1 MIRGRIVKGIAGFYY
16 VKTDQG
22 IIQSR
27 ARGVFRD
34 EKLTPLVGDMV
45 KIKISDED
53 NTGYVIELEDRTTKL
68 LRPPVAN
75 ITQAV
80 IVMSV
85 KNPDINTWLL
95 DKFLVMAEYE
105 NLDILITI
113 NKCDLDEKEAKRLRE
128 IYENIGYR
136 TILTSAVDHIGIDR
150 LKEELKNNITVFAG
164 PSGAG
169 KSSLLNSLYPGFKL
183 QTGDISLKNK
193 RGKHTTRHT
202 ELLEVEEDTF
212 VLDSPG
218 FSSLNLD
225 FIKEYENLRS
235 YFKEIESYGSKC
247 KFQSCLH
254 DREPGCNV
262 KAGVENGLIDKDRYK
277 NYLSLLEEIKNIR
290 RY

>member
-1 MIRGRIVKGIAGFYY
+1 MIEGRIIKAIAGFYY
-16 VKTDQG
+16 VKTSQG
-22 IIQSR
+22 VIQSR

-34 EKLTPLVGDMV
+34 DNITPLVGDLV

-53 NTGYVIELEDRTTKL
+53 NTGYVFEIADRKTKL

-95 DKFLVMAEYE
+95 DKLIVMAEYE
-105 NLDILITI
+105 NLDILIVI
-113 NKCDLDEKEAKRLRE
+113 NKCELGEAEAKRLE
-128 IYENIGYR
+128 EVYKKIGYR
-136 TILTSAVDHIGIDR
+136 TLLTSAEEHIGIDG
-150 LKEELKNNITVFAG
+150 LKKELKNNISVFAG

-183 QTGDISLKNK
+183 QTGDISVKNK

-202 ELLEVEEDTF
+202 ELLEVDEDTF

-218 FSSLNLD
+218 FSSLQLE
-225 FIKEYENLRS
+225 FIKEHESLRS
-235 YFKEIESYGSKC
+235 YFKEIEKYGSQC

-254 DREPGCNV
+254 DREPACKVKENV
-262 KAGVENGLIDKDRYK
+262 EKGIIDKDRYE

>member
-1 MIRGRIVKGIAGFYY
+1 MIEGRIIKAIAGFYY
-16 VKTDQG
+16 VKTKEG

-34 EKLTPLVGDMV
+34 ENLTPLVGDMV
-45 KIKISDED
+45 NIRISTED
-53 NTGYVIELEDRTTKL
+53 NTGYVVEIKDRSTKL

-85 KNPDINTWLL
+85 KHPDINKWLL
-95 DKFLVMAEYE
+95 DKFLVMAEHE
-105 NLDILITI
+105 NLDIVICI
-113 NKCDLDEKEAKRLRE
+113 NKCDLGEKQAIE
-128 IYENIGYR
+128 IQNVYKNIGYK
-136 TILTSAVDHIGIDR
+136 TILTSVIQNIGIKD
-150 LKEELKNNITVFAG
+150 LKEELKDNITVFAG

-169 KSSLLNSLYPGFKL
+169 KSSLLNALYPGFKL
-183 QTGDISLKNK
+183 QTGDISTKTK

-202 ELLEVEEDTF
+202 ELLEVEENTF

-218 FSSLNLD
+218 FSSLKLD
-225 FIKEYENLRS
+225 FIERHEELRH
-235 YFKEIESYGSKC
+235 YFKEIEKHGENC
-247 KFQSCLH
+247 KFLSCLH
-254 DREPGCNV
+254 DREPGCKVKENV
-262 KAGVENGLIDKDRYK
+262 EKEIIDRDRYK